1 MAEKKEEER
10 PVQKRIKGNPP
21 VKVVT
26 PKPVEPIKITKA
38 VLRKKSV
45 KGR

>member
-21 VKVVT
+21 VKVVV
-26 PKPVEPIKITKA
+26 PKPAETTKRTKA
-38 VLRKKSV
+38 VLRKKGV

>member
-21 VKVVT
+21 VKVVA
-26 PKPVEPIKITKA
+26 TKLKETTKNA
-38 VLRKKSV
+38 KTELREKGV

>member
-10 PVQKRIKGNPP
+10 PIQKRIKGNPP
-21 VKVVT
+21 VKVVA
-26 PKPVEPIKITKA
+26 PKPVEPTKRTKT
-38 VLRKKSV
+38 VLRKKDV